1 MFNNQNLLG
10 INGLGRIAKLTLW
23 EHIRLK
29 HFDGFVVNIGRE
41 VGTGL
46 EAAAH
51 TISRDSTYGSLQRFL
66 YGYSEN
72 AFDIKIV
79 DREKGLLEIDGMPV
93 TILRSARNPEDINWR
108 QYGVRLVIDCT
119 GAHKDPTVLSGSGK
133 PSVRGHL
140 AAGAEKVII
149 SAPTKIADKAAKMPD
164 DCGMFIYGINHLDFD
179 PQRHHVISAASCT
192 TTGLSHMMKP
202 LLENSETNKILTA
215 SMSTIHAATGTQS
228 ILDSSPKKGAGDLRK
243 NRSIFNNIILTSTGA
258 AKALEQVLPEI
269 QQFGFM
275 ADSVRIPTNTA
286 SLIVLNVTFSSP
298 MKESGQP
305 VVNRDFLNGIY
316 KEAAGGSQKG
326 LLVFSEKQ
334 NVSADIIGFQASVVL
349 EGHDTHTRTG
359 FLDIPS
365 EMLIQCGVKEAYDVR
380 LPVTHAKIFGWYDN
394 EYGSYVYSLGKLT
407 VYIDKNM

>member
-1 MFNNQNLLG
+1 MSKNMNLLG

-46 EAAAH
+46 EAVGH
-51 TISRDSTYGSLQRFL
+51 SISRDSTYGSLKRFL
-66 YGYSEN
+66 YGYSKHD
-72 AFDIKIV
+72 FDFKIL
-79 DREKGLLEIDGMPV
+79 DQKKGLLEIDGMPV
-93 TILRSARNPEDINWR
+93 TILRSARNPEEITWR

-119 GAHKDPTVLSGSGK
+119 GAHKDPTIPSGSGK

-164 DCGMFIYGINHLDFD
+164 DCGMFIYGINHLDFH
-179 PQRHHVISAASCT
+179 PGRHHVISAASCT

-202 LLENSETNKILTA
+202 LLENSATNRILTA
-215 SMSTIHAATGTQS
+215 SMSTIHAATGSQS
-228 ILDSSPKKGAGDLRK
+228 ILDSSPKKDAIDLRK

-269 QQFGFM
+269 KHVGFI
-275 ADSVRIPTNTA
+275 ADSVRIPTNTT

-298 MKESGQP
+298 MQKSGLP
-305 VVNRDFLNGIY
+305 IVNHTFLNKLY

-359 FLDIPS
+359 FLNIPS
-365 EMLIQCGVKEAYDVR
+365 ELLAQYEIKKAQNLR

-407 VYIDKNM
+407 VYIDKHM